1 MNGELQ
7 KAQASGNAAEQGRIS
22 IAYQRMLR
30 EAEFALKQ
38 SFAFC
43 PYSPEATFRYME
55 LLLRLG
61 RIGDARLIAQTALKF
76 DPRNGT
82 LQGALND
89 LDRYQAAQR

>member
-1 MNGELQ
+1 
-7 KAQASGNAAEQGRIS
+7 
-22 IAYQRMLR
+22 MLK

-61 RIGDARLIAQTALKF
+61 RIGDAKLIAQTALKF
-76 DPRNGT
+76 DPYNQT
-82 LQGALND
+82 LRGAISD
-89 LDRYQAAQR
+89 LDRYQAQR